1 LAIVCDFCIFI
12 TKWRLSKNGKKFS
25 KNSKGFYAFKGKNRA
40 DVRRLMSFD
49 NDDYFIDKVKFK
61 TSPNLEK
68 YKKTA
73 EYKELCIR
81 K

>member
-1 LAIVCDFCIFI
+1 MLLKA
-12 TKWRLSKNGKKFS
+12 KNKV
-25 KNSKGFYAFKGKNRA
+25 
-40 DVRRLMSFD
+40 DVKRLMSFD
-49 NDDYFIDKVKFK
+49 NDDYFIDEVKFN
-61 TSPNLEK
+61 TPPHLDK

>member
-1 LAIVCDFCIFI
+1 MAKSSVKTVKDFMLL
-12 TKWRLSKNGKKFS
+12 KV
-25 KNSKGFYAFKGKNRA
+25 KNRA
-40 DVRRLMSFD
+40 DVGRLMSFD

-61 TSPNLEK
+61 TPPNLEK

>member
-1 LAIVCDFCIFI
+1 MAKSSVKTVKDFMLL
-12 TKWRLSKNGKKFS
+12 KV
-25 KNSKGFYAFKGKNRA
+25 KNRA
-40 DVRRLMSFD
+40 DVGRLMSFD

>member
-1 LAIVCDFCIFI
+1 MAKSSVKTVKDFMLL
-12 TKWRLSKNGKKFS
+12 KV
-25 KNSKGFYAFKGKNRA
+25 KNRA

>member
-1 LAIVCDFCIFI
+1 MAKSSVKDFMLL
-12 TKWRLSKNGKKFS
+12 KAKNKV
-25 KNSKGFYAFKGKNRA
+25 
-40 DVRRLMSFD
+40 DVKRLMSFD
-49 NDDYFIDKVKFK
+49 NDDYFIDEVKFN
-61 TSPNLEK
+61 TPPHLDK